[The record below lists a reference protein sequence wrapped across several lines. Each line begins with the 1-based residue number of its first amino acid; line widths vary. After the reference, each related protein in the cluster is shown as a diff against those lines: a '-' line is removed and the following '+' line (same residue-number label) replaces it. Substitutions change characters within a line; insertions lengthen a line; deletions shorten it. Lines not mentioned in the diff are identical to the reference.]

1 MNLKLVSCEIFYR
14 ELCFALARSPHRI
27 DVEFLPKGLH
37 DLESAEMRSRV
48 QAVIDAVDPAGYD
61 AVLLGYGLCNNGLAG
76 VKARTLPLILP
87 RAHDCISLF
96 LGSRRRY
103 REYFDSHPGTY
114 FLTSGWIERG
124 ETSGGLEELSVQQQM
139 GMNLTLQELA
149 EQYGEENAEYLY
161 ETLCQGTRNYGR
173 FAWIPM
179 GVEPSAL
186 EAEARSRATERGWD
200 FECVPG
206 DMSLLLKLVGGEWD
220 DADFLRVE
228 PGGEIR
234 QAYNEEI
241 VRVRRAAD

>member
-1 MNLKLVSCEIFYR
+1 MNLKLISCEIFCR
-14 ELCFALARSPHRI
+14 ELCFALARSPHRV
-27 DVEFLPKGLH
+27 DAEFLPKGLH
-37 DLESAEMRSRV
+37 DLESAEMRCRV
-48 QAVIDAVDPAGYD
+48 QAVIDAVDPVRYD

-76 VKARTLPLILP
+76 VRARTLPLILP

-96 LGSRRRY
+96 LGSRHRY

-124 ETSGGLEELSVQQQM
+124 ETSDGLEELSVQQQL

-179 GVEPSAL
+179 GVEPPAL
-186 EAEARSRATERGWD
+186 EAEARARAAERGWE

-206 DMSLLLKLVGGEWD
+206 DMTLLEKLVNGEWD
-220 DADFLRVE
+220 AADFLRIE
-228 PGGEIR
+228 PGTEIR
-234 QAYNEEI
+234 PTYSEDI
-241 VRVRRAAD
+241 VRS